1 MSMGGFSVRLSAN
14 NHVASSYVELSMLT
28 GDGRVRT

>member
-1 MSMGGFSVRLSAN
+1 MGGFDVSFSSS
-14 NHVASSYVELSMLT
+14 NHVASKFVDLSMLT